1 MNAPAVRDLAN
12 NLTFGKKW
20 KITIAEIGK
29 EDDAEPGKPVFMSG
43 EQDKPKTPREHYIK
57 ACQMLLT
64 FLVFGHHDNPV
75 SPPPTPGF

>member
-43 EQDKPKTPREHYIK
+43 EQDKPNP
-57 ACQMLLT
+57 
-64 FLVFGHHDNPV
+64 PV
-75 SPPPTPGF
+75 STT